1 MANGLAQALAT
12 LAQSFSIQV
21 IPTAGASSTFQALL
35 VSPNLK
41 RGLLQVVD
49 SETVTQLVQ
58 STIDLSWL
66 TKNVRFVDPDITHAN
81 VLGGLPINDLLAVN
95 VATVTNGA
103 PAPPGVPGLLG
114 AIQGTVQI
122 PMDVTQSVSLDVQIS
137 ARWTVTDE
145 QGNMVGSQDLSWT
158 VTNPNT
164 STVDQQGSGGS
175 ITIAPDLA
183 LEILNLAFNVL
194 FVEAVQFDGTTF
206 PAPIAKRTLEA
217 SIQLTAGP
225 ASSGWVNLPPLE
237 LSLAVIPIPTILLL
251 FENASFTDPGVGLIM
266 VPANSPLDSTTITAA
281 LNALDNTL
289 SPLQASLAVLS
300 FVLGEIAPGATVQT
314 ALGLAQNARLTF
326 QKTDGI
332 SDLSNIEWKSHWYGD
347 EDAED
352 NISSIIM
359 IGPPGRQAQCFNGRD
374 FAGSAEGQMNINIG
388 SELLVEVPNLHSA
401 FPASNPV
408 GHVTVPFAP
417 TGWRWAHTI
426 SIFGDEFS
434 SIQFAWVS

>member
-21 IPTAGASSTFQALL
+21 IPTAGVSSTFQAMLL
-35 VSPNLK
+35 SPNLK
-41 RGLLQVVD
+41 RGPLKVGEL
-49 SETVTQLVQ
+49 ETVTQLVQ
-58 STIDLSWL
+58 SAIDLSWL

-81 VLGGLPINDLLAVN
+81 VLGGMPINDLLAVN

-114 AIQGTVQI
+114 AIHGTVQI
-122 PMDVTQSVSLDVQIS
+122 PMDVTQSVSLDVQIA
-137 ARWTVTDE
+137 ARWTIKDE
-145 QGNMVGSQDLSWT
+145 QGNTVGSEDLSWT
-158 VTNPNT
+158 VTNP
-164 STVDQQGSGGS
+164 STGNVDQQGTGGGIS
-175 ITIAPDLA
+175 IAPSLA
-183 LEILNLAFNVL
+183 LEILNLAFKVL
-194 FVEAVQFDGTTF
+194 FVEAVQFDGATI
-206 PAPIAKRTLEA
+206 PAPIVKRTLEA

-225 ASSGWVNLPPLE
+225 ASSGWVDLPAAE

-281 LNALDNTL
+281 LNALNNAL
-289 SPLQASLAVLS
+289 SPLQAALPVLG
-300 FVLGEIAPGATVQT
+300 FILGEIAPNATIQT

-352 NISSIIM
+352 NISSIVM
-359 IGPPGRQAQCFNGRD
+359 IGPPGRQAQCFNGRN
-374 FAGSAEGQMNINIG
+374 FNGSAEGQMNVNVG

-401 FPASNPV
+401 YPASNPV

-417 TGWRWAHTI
+417 TGYRTAHFI

-434 SIQFAWVS
+434 SIQFSWVP